1 MGIVKKWWM
10 TSLMIAFLGIAPS
23 FAQQAG
29 LVNVN
34 ISNVKTEIAKN
45 INVDVSQ
52 IPVTVQVPIDVAA
65 NVCGVA
71 VNVLTAQ
78 AQQGTASCSATS
90 TSTALNNV
98 VQSQVKKQKAG

>member
-1 MGIVKKWWM
+1 
-10 TSLMIAFLGIAPS
+10 
-23 FAQQAG
+23 
-29 LVNVN
+29 
-34 ISNVKTEIAKN
+34 
-45 INVDVSQ
+45 
-52 IPVTVQVPIDVAA
+52 VPIDVAA